1 MVHLRDYYG
10 EERSPMWDV
19 VDKLKEE
26 NVKIQEEIP
35 EMERKIVAL

>member
-1 MVHLRDYYG
+1 
-10 EERSPMWDV
+10 MWDV